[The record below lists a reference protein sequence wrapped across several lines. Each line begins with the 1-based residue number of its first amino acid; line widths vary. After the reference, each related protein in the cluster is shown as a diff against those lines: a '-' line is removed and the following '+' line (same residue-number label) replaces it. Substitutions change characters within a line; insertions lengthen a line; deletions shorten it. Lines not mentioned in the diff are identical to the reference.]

1 MKKKLF
7 TGRGGKILL
16 AFNCLVLAILFWL
29 VVRYMEIGELPTI
42 SSLFG

>member
-7 TGRGGKILL
+7 TGRGGKIML
-16 AFNCLVLAILFWL
+16 AFNCLILAILFWL
-29 VVRYMEIGELPTI
+29 VVKYLDIGELPTI